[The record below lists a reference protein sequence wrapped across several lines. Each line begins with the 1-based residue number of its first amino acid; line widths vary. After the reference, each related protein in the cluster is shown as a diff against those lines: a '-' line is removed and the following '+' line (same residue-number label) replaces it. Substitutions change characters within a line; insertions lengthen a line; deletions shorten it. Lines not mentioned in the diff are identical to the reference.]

1 MNFRAVGLTL
11 LIWAITT
18 FVCVVIGVVAL
29 DWQRW
34 NGLAKYG
41 VATSARVVGKEPEN
55 HNFIRYSYMVS
66 GSHYSGLGS
75 AGGENPDF
83 DQLHVGDSVKVVYD
97 SRQPEESILGSAQSQ
112 ASSVTRGVLFLAVL
126 GPLFSMIGMYVKGW
140 LPIRR
145 I

>member
-1 MNFRAVGLTL
+1 MNLREVGLTL
-11 LIWAITT
+11 LIWAISI
-18 FVCVVIGVVAL
+18 FVFVVIGVVAL
-29 DWQRW
+29 DWQKW

-41 VATSARVVGKEPEN
+41 VATSASVVGKEPEN
-55 HNFIRYSYMVS
+55 HNFIRYSYVVN

-83 DQLHVGDSVKVVYD
+83 DELHVGDQVKVVYD

-112 ASSVTRGVLFLAVL
+112 ATSVNRGLIFLGVL
-126 GPLFSMIGMYVKGW
+126 GPLFSMIGMYAKGW